1 MSNIPPNINLLAWRA
16 EQQSKQSRKF
26 GLLIFN
32 SVISAVA
39 IIIIVHIVL
48 IFRTRQLN
56 ASAAILQQS
65 IKQQSLLKNETLEM
79 QQQKNKLLP
88 QINTLNNLQADQQ
101 QTTQLLNELSTITPA
116 GVYLT
121 NLSLQNQQV
130 TLVGKTVSSAQLA
143 VLIQNINRSLLL
155 NQALLNEMKF
165 DNTTPPYQESFI
177 IQSQLKPS
185 PSEPERT
192 LK

>member
-48 IFRTRQLN
+48 IFQTRQLN
-56 ASAAILQQS
+56 ASAAILQQN

-79 QQQKNKLLP
+79 QQQKSKLLP

-143 VLIQNINRSLLL
+143 VLMQNINRSLLL

-185 PSEPERT
+185 SSEPERT

>member
-48 IFRTRQLN
+48 IFQTRQLN
-56 ASAAILQQS
+56 ASAAILQQN
-65 IKQQSLLKNETLEM
+65 IKQQSLLKSEALEM
-79 QQQKNKLLP
+79 QQQKSKLLP

-143 VLIQNINRSLLL
+143 VLMQNINRSLLL
-155 NQALLNEMKF
+155 SQALLNEMKF
-165 DNTTPPYQESFI
+165 DNTTPPYQENFI